1 VRRSLGAAALALCLT
16 LAPLGSYA
24 QSSPSDKDLAEL
36 EHYTLTMEKVTR
48 FAQTYGDL
56 AKLSK
61 EHPELKNSLQSDSEN
76 HQKIADIEQS
86 ISAAPLI
93 VETLKSHDF
102 TPHEFVVLEFT
113 LFLSAIAEGA
123 KQQGADPA
131 KLASEAHVNPANLA
145 FIEQHKAELDELQK
159 KYGLGQSD

>member
-1 VRRSLGAAALALCLT
+1 MRRFLSFLAFALCLT
-16 LAPLGSYA
+16 LCPSNTHA
-24 QSSPSDKDLAEL
+24 QSSASDKDLAEL

-48 FAQTYGDL
+48 FAQTFGDL
-56 AKLSK
+56 TKLSK

-76 HQKIADIEQS
+76 HQNIADIENR
-86 ISAAPLI
+86 ISASPLI
-93 VETLKSHDF
+93 VDALKNHNF
-102 TPHEFVVLEFT
+102 TPHEFVVLELT
-113 LFLSAIAEGA
+113 LFLSAMAEGA

-159 KYGLGQSD
+159 KYGIGQSE